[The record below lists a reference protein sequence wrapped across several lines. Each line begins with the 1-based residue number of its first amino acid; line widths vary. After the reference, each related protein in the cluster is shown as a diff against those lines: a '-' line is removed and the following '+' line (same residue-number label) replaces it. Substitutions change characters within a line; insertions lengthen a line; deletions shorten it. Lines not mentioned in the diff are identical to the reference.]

1 MMQTESEDGQMDAT
15 TVIDTGLVDELVG
28 LATSLTSMFT
38 VFPINVFLIAS
49 LIGVG
54 FGIFRKAK
62 ETVI

>member
-62 ETVI
+62 KTVI

>member
-1 MMQTESEDGQMDAT
+1 MDAT
-15 TVIDTGLVDELVG
+15 TVIDSGIVNELIDLATGL
-28 LATSLTSMFT
+28 TSLFT

-62 ETVI
+62 KTVA